1 MNNRTLTDSAYA
13 ELVSLYQGQ
22 EINRVLEK
30 VELHLEDR
38 ILDPRLLTLKGIC
51 EQQRGNLKGAA
62 EAFSRAIELD
72 PNHTDAFV
80 NLGLVKKILGDTTSA
95 IALYKRALSLNPQE
109 INALNNLGNLYL
121 HLHDPKAGLTVLK
134 KGVSLYPNSKELL
147 SNLGLAYKLLSN
159 FDRAAEYLTRAIKL
173 GAATSNVLLNLGI
186 VLEQLTRVSEA
197 INCYEKIPLGD
208 SLGQMALARR
218 ATLYAASFDFI
229 SLRKIRPF
237 MRDLGTGSRLVTPFS
252 MLYFDD
258 HPKRQF
264 QRATNY
270 WNSKFLAESRN
281 DVILCKKGKSAG
293 IIKIG
298 YVSGEFHTHAVS
310 QLTQRL
316 FELHDRQY
324 FHISG
329 YSLTEPSQDRL
340 RDKLVNSFDEF
351 RSVGSMSDSE
361 VSEII
366 AKDAIDILV
375 DLSGYTKHGRPGI
388 FATRPAP
395 IQINYLGYPG
405 TLGSDTYDYIV
416 ADTHLISNDE
426 EKFYSEKIIYMPI
439 TYQSCNDKRFKPDRS
454 LARVEYG
461 FDDRQIILSGF
472 NNILKISEETMST
485 WFSILKRYPQTLL
498 WLTTNSREARDNI
511 SNLSQQ
517 FNINSNQILF
527 SDYCD
532 YESYLTRLAAS
543 DIFLD
548 TPIFNAGS
556 TANDCLWCGL
566 PIVAMEGRSYQ
577 SRMSSSMLK
586 SLSLEYMIVANLDEY
601 AEVIADLID
610 CPTKLAYI
618 RAQLLGKRDSHPF
631 FDSSYFTK
639 KLEQAYTSI
648 YKISIENERPRNI
661 AVSRY

>member
-1 MNNRTLTDSAYA
+1 MNNRTLNDSAYA
-13 ELVSLYQGQ
+13 ELVSLYQGK

-30 VELHLEDR
+30 VELYLEDR

-51 EQQRGNLKGAA
+51 EQKRGNLKGAA
-62 EAFSRAIELD
+62 EAFSQAINLSPD
-72 PNHTDAFV
+72 HTDALI

-95 IALYKRALSLNPQE
+95 IALYKRTLSLNPQE

-121 HLHDPKAGLTVLK
+121 HLNDPQAGLKVLK

-159 FDRAAEYLTRAIKL
+159 FDGAADCLTKAIKL

-186 VLEQLTRVSEA
+186 VLEQLSRSSEA
-197 INCYEKIPLGD
+197 IKWFEKIPRGD

-237 MRDLGTGSRLVTPFS
+237 IRDLGTGSKLVTPFS

-264 QRATNY
+264 QRATKY
-270 WNSKFLAESRN
+270 WNLKFLAKSRN
-281 DVILCKKGKSAG
+281 DVTLCKKQENTE

-316 FELHDRQY
+316 FELHDRKY

-329 YSLTEPSQDRL
+329 YSLTEPSQDYL
-340 RDKLVNSFDEF
+340 RDKIENSFDVF
-351 RSVGSMSDSE
+351 RSVGSKSDSD

-366 AKDAIDILV
+366 TKDGIDILV

-388 FATRPAP
+388 FAERPTP
-395 IQINYLGYPG
+395 LQINYLGYPG
-405 TLGSDTYDYIV
+405 TLGSDAYDYIV
-416 ADTHLISNDE
+416 ADSHLISNDD

-439 TYQSCNDKRFKPDRS
+439 TYQSCNDKRPKPDRS
-454 LARVEYG
+454 LARAKYG
-461 FDDRQIILSGF
+461 FDDRQIVLSGF

-485 WFSILKRYPQTLL
+485 WFTLLKKYPQTLL

-511 SNLSQQ
+511 SNLSLQ
-517 FNINSNQILF
+517 FNINSSQILF
-527 SDYCD
+527 SEYCD
-532 YESYLTRLAAS
+532 YESYLARLAAS

-566 PIVAMEGRSYQ
+566 PIVAVEGRCYQ

-586 SLSLEYMIVANLDEY
+586 SLSLEDMIVANLDEY
-601 AEVIADLID
+601 AKVVGDLIE
-610 CPTKLAYI
+610 CPTKLANI
-618 RAQLLGKRDSHPF
+618 RAQLLSNRGSHPF

-648 YKISIENERPRNI
+648 YKISAENKRPRNI
-661 AVSRY
+661 TVSR